1 MSLRI
6 VEFLN
11 KVSMLPLISLSMFQH
26 VNIQQMISPVAYT
39 FSTGEIKAI
48 QGK

>member
-11 KVSMLPLISLSMFQH
+11 KINMLPLVPLSFCQH
-26 VNIQQMISPVAYT
+26 VNIQQMISPVAYA
-39 FSTGEIKAI
+39 FSTGEIK
-48 QGK
+48 GD